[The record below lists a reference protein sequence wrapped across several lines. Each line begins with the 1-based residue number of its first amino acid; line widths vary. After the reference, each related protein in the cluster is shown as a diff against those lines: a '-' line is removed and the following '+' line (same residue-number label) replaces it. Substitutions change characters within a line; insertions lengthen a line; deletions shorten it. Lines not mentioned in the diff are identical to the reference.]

1 MIYCCCAEAREL
13 CDDSCCRWRGTTG
26 PDHVVRV
33 PQWKKT
39 GAKPTLLGR
48 VEPNKEEGR

>member
-1 MIYCCCAEAREL
+1 MIYCCCAEAHEL
-13 CDDSCCRWRGTTG
+13 CDDTCCRWRGTTG

-39 GAKPTLLGR
+39 GVKPTPPSR
-48 VEPNKEEGR
+48 VEPNKEEV